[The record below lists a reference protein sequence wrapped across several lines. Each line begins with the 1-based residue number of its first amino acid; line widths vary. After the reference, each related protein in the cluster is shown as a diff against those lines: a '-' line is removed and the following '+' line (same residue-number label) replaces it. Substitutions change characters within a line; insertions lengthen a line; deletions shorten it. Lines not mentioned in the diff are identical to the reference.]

1 MNFLRR
7 ATHSR
12 PKLATTEQAMTWL
25 QAWDSEHLLYRGVI
39 PFHPWRNTTEREL
52 RSTAE
57 ALLKLRA
64 LVDAGVRRG

>member
-12 PKLATTEQAMTWL
+12 PKLATTEQAVAWL
-25 QAWDSEHLLYRGVI
+25 QGWDSEHLLYPGVI
-39 PFHPWRNTTEREL
+39 PFKPWKNTTDREL

-57 ALLKLRA
+57 ALLKLRG
-64 LVDAGVRRG
+64 LFDAGVRRG